1 MPLPYINNIN
11 TTTTT
16 ISAGTGIIYTSGSI
30 NKIDSIEI
38 DKSLIEY
45 IDLLYQLIGIDRDY
59 DKFKSL
65 STSEKQAFIRDI
77 KIKKVLENV
86 ILEN

>member
-1 MPLPYINNIN
+1 MSYI
-11 TTTTT
+11 TT
-16 ISAGTGIIYTSGSI
+16 ISAGTGIIYTNGSNI
-30 NKIDSIEI
+30 NNIES

-45 IDLLYQLIGIDRDY
+45 IDLLYQLIGMDMNY

-77 KIKKVLENV
+77 KIKKLLDNA
-86 ILEN
+86 IPQNQ

>member
-11 TTTTT
+11 TTTT

-45 IDLLYQLIGIDRDY
+45 IDLLYQLIGIDMDY